1 MVVDRPIACVRIV
14 APAVARR
21 GGTAPLTI
29 RVEDDV
35 GTPVPAVVP
44 LRVEVR
50 DSAGREAEWTG
61 WHATRDGELNLMI
74 EIAPNDES
82 GFWEIRARELASNRS
97 AAAWLQVEQE
107 EADDAASAAAPD
119 VPRSTAAP

>member
-1 MVVDRPIACVRIV
+1 
-14 APAVARR
+14 
-21 GGTAPLTI
+21 
-29 RVEDDV
+29 
-35 GTPVPAVVP
+35 
-44 LRVEVR
+44 
-50 DSAGREAEWTG
+50 
-61 WHATRDGELNLMI
+61 MI